1 MGKCFVIQPF
11 DRGKYDKRFDDVLAP
26 AIEEAG
32 LEPYRVDRDPA
43 VTIPIEQIASQIA
56 ASDVCLCDITTDN
69 PNVWFELGFAIASQ
83 REVVMICADERKTAF
98 PFDVQHRAIIRYV
111 TESPNDFVSLKNQ
124 IRDRLVAMMEKR
136 DALGSI
142 GTIAS
147 VTQIEGLEQF
157 EIAAL
162 VAVAQQIDGPD
173 DEVSA
178 YVVRQD
184 MENAG
189 FTKLA
194 ATLGLRSL
202 LDKRLLITEELAD
215 VDGSRYTAYQ
225 PTTEGVRWLFAN
237 RDKLTLKTPP
247 RAPADDSIPF

>member
-1 MGKCFVIQPF
+1 
-11 DRGKYDKRFDDVLAP
+11 
-26 AIEEAG
+26 
-32 LEPYRVDRDPA
+32 
-43 VTIPIEQIASQIA
+43 
-56 ASDVCLCDITTDN
+56 
-69 PNVWFELGFAIASQ
+69 
-83 REVVMICADERKTAF
+83 MICADERKTAF
-98 PFDVQHRAIIRYV
+98 PFDVQHRAIIKYV
-111 TESPNDFVSLKNQ
+111 TESPSDFVSLKNQ

-162 VAVAQQIDGPD
+162 VAVAQQMDGPD
-173 DEVSA
+173 DDVSA
-178 YVVRQD
+178 YIVRQD

-202 LDKRLLITEELAD
+202 LDKGLLTTEELAD
-215 VDGSRYTAYQ
+215 VDGSRYTAYH

-247 RAPADDSIPF
+247 RAPADDDIPF